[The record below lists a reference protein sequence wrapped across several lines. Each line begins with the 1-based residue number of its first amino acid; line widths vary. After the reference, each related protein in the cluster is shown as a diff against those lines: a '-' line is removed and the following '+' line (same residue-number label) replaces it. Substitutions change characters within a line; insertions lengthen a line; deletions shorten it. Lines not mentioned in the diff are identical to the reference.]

1 MITLRPAKS
10 KNSEKGV
17 SLLLALLVL
26 LLVTA
31 VAVGL
36 ITLSNTETNVS
47 ANFRDEQVAFFGARA
62 GLEETR
68 DRMRGGATDS
78 LSANLPTVPPGT
90 AGSNKTVLYLTN
102 PSGSETVAPWNTT
115 SVNYPDDEICSA
127 NAHEATCTSGIPAG
141 NPWYVSAN
149 YSTSYAASPKLN
161 WKWARVTIKNNKSAG
176 GASHTDLVN
185 GANNTNQVC
194 WNGTNEV
201 VGNASSCPANASL
214 PVYMVTTL
222 AVTPSGSRRMLQSEV
237 VSMAP
242 PPVPAAL
249 VLDGY
254 CSPSDSSIC
263 FGTTNS
269 NNYQIQ
275 GVTVPAIGVLNSTSQ
290 TIVTNALFRPDHYP
304 GSTGNPSVSV
314 LSSSQMGNMN
324 TVQGL
329 QSFSDALQAAAGCN
343 AYPIPAGCSNSTV
356 NMSPTTNPP
365 ITFINGDW
373 SNCNGT
379 GILLVTGTLTCSG
392 NTSYTGLIFVIGT
405 GKLQGNGGGNGQYT
419 GAIWIAKTKDNSGNL
434 LSTPGEAIY
443 DWNGGGGNG
452 IIYDGSWYAKL
463 ALAFGYRVVAQREI
477 MY

>member
-1 MITLRPAKS
+1 MIAFRPNKS
-10 KNSEKGV
+10 KGSEKGV

-36 ITLSNTETNVS
+36 ITLSNTETSVS

-62 GLEETR
+62 GLEEIR

-78 LSANLPTVPPGT
+78 LSANIPTAPPGS
-90 AGSNKTVLYLTN
+90 GNKSVLYITN
-102 PSGSETVAPWNTT
+102 ALNAETVAPWNTT
-115 SVNYPDDEICSA
+115 STNYPDDEICSA
-127 NAHEATCTSGIPAG
+127 NAHEATCTSGAPPG

-176 GASHTDLVN
+176 GASRTDLVN

-201 VGNASSCPANASL
+201 VGNASSCPSSAL
-214 PVYMVTTL
+214 PVYMITTL
-222 AVTPSGSRRMLQSEV
+222 AVTPSGSRRMLQAEA

-263 FGTTNS
+263 FGTTHS
-269 NNYQIQ
+269 NNYVID
-275 GVTVPAIGVLNSTSQ
+275 GNTVPAIGVLDSSSQ
-290 TIVTNALFRPDHYP
+290 TIVTNALFRPDHYT
-304 GSTGNPSVSV
+304 GSTGTPSVSV
-314 LSSSQMGNMN
+314 LSSSQMGNMS

-329 QSFSDALQAAAGCN
+329 QQFSDALQAAAGCN
-343 AYPIPAGCSNSTV
+343 AYPVPAGCSNTTV
-356 NMSPTTNPP
+356 DMTPSTNPP

-373 SNCNGT
+373 SNCSGT

-419 GAIWIAKTKDNSGNL
+419 GAIWIAKIKDSSGNL

-452 IIYDGSWYAKL
+452 IVYDPSWYSKL
-463 ALAFGYRVVAQREI
+463 AMAFGYRIIAQREV

>member
-1 MITLRPAKS
+1 MIALRPNKS
-10 KNSEKGV
+10 KRSEKGV

-62 GLEETR
+62 GLEEIR

-78 LSANLPTVPPGT
+78 ISSNIPTAPPGS
-90 AGSNKTVLYLTN
+90 GNKSVLYITN
-102 PSGSETVAPWNTT
+102 PLGSESVQPWNTT
-115 SVNYPDDEICSA
+115 GSNYPDDEICST
-127 NAHEATCTSGIPAG
+127 NAHEVTCTSGAPAG
-141 NPWYVSAN
+141 SPWYVSGN

-176 GASHTDLVN
+176 GASHTDSVN
-185 GANNTNQVC
+185 GANNTSQVC
-194 WNGTNEV
+194 WNGVNQV
-201 VGNASSCPANASL
+201 VGNASSCTSNTL
-214 PVYMVTTL
+214 PVYMITTL
-222 AVTPSGSRRMLQSEV
+222 AVTPSGSRRMLRAEA
-237 VSMAP
+237 VSMSP

-254 CSPSDSSIC
+254 CNPSDSTVCMSSAHSANYGIDG
-263 FGTTNS
+263 GT
-269 NNYQIQ
+269 
-275 GVTVPAIGVLNSTSQ
+275 TVPAIGVLDSTSQ
-290 TIVTNALFRPDHYP
+290 TIVTDALFRPDNYT
-304 GSTGNPSVSV
+304 GSTGTPSVSV
-314 LSSSQMGNMN
+314 LTPSQMGNMN

-329 QSFSDALQAAAGCN
+329 QQFSDALQAAAGCN
-343 AYPIPAGCSNSTV
+343 AYPVSAGCSNTTV
-356 NMSPTTNPP
+356 DMTPSTNPP

-373 SNCNGT
+373 SNCDGT

-419 GAIWIAKTKDNSGNL
+419 GAIWIAKIKDSSGNL
-434 LSTPGEAIY
+434 LSTPSEAIY

-452 IIYDGSWYAKL
+452 IVYDPSWYSKL
-463 ALAFGYRVVAQREI
+463 AMAFGYRIIAQREV